1 MPRGDKT
8 GPQGA
13 GPMTGRRMGN
23 CVEEGD
29 RGFGYFGRGF
39 GFNRGGGFGYGRNR
53 NMFNRTE
60 NPNVSEKTTLENG
73 IRILKDQLSSLEKR
87 LSLFK
92 KES

>member
-23 CVEEGD
+23 CVEED
-29 RGFGYFGRGF
+29 ERGFGFGRGF
-39 GFNRGGGFGYGRNR
+39 GFNRGRGFGYGRNTS
-53 NMFNRTE
+53 MFSRTE

-87 LSLFK
+87 LSLFN

>member
-23 CVEEGD
+23 CVEEGE
-29 RGFGYFGRGF
+29 REFSFGRGF
-39 GFNRGGGFGYGRNR
+39 GFNRGRGFGYGRNTS
-53 NMFNRTE
+53 MFSRTE

-87 LSLFK
+87 LSFFN